1 MRNLSLEVVTGM
13 TGPGATSEM
22 AGQGVEVMIAGDET
36 RRPLNA
42 ETLGMTVHHDV
53 MMGLV
58 DRVVTGDDRWSGDE
72 RPPQGGRDGYR
83 EDRDRGSYPGGRDDK
98 GSRWE
103 RGGGT
108 YEGER
113 WSRGADTG
121 CDGGRT
127 RVGGDFGSCGGDRD
141 DFHRRD
147 EMTEEMTEE
156 MTKTLVTED
165 FGDRRLW

>member
-83 EDRDRGSYPGGRDDK
+83 EDRDRGSYRGGRDDG
-98 GSRWE
+98 GSHWE

-108 YEGER
+108 DEGEEVQTQDVMEVGLAEETT
-113 WSRGADTG
+113 SVVVVEIEMISADET
-121 CDGGRT
+121 
-127 RVGGDFGSCGGDRD
+127 
-141 DFHRRD
+141 
-147 EMTEEMTEE
+147 TEEMTEE
-156 MTKTLVTED
+156 VTKSLVTED